1 MYFRVILAPFLTS
14 KWEIGSLVTKLVI
27 ASAPLK
33 HVDQGMANCSA
44 ELSFSPLIKISLDD
58 KWRRRSLHSKYVHLF
73 RWISFSLTMK
83 FVYYIYVC
91 IAPVYKKRV
100 NGSSD
105 PSAQLLK
112 AVYWNTEILLEN
124 WTPWELGQRSDFS
137 SSQLQVLLGNK
148 ENN

>member
-14 KWEIGSLVTKLVI
+14 KWEIGSSVTKLVI

-33 HVDQGMANCSA
+33 HVDQGICSA
-44 ELSFSPLIKISLDD
+44 ELFFSPLIKISLDD
-58 KWRRRSLHSKYVHLF
+58 KWRCRSLHSKYVHLL
-73 RWISFSLTMK
+73 RWISFPLTMK

-91 IAPVYKKRV
+91 IAPVYKKWV

-124 WTPWELGQRSDFS
+124 WTPWELGRLSDFS
-137 SSQLQVLLGNK
+137 SSQLQMLLGNK
-148 ENN
+148 QNN